1 MSGLTFMSDQ
11 KNTVVV
17 SLQDEVQTALESFF
31 RVGEAGG
38 KTLDR
43 FDELMKVWLL
53 PSCKTSTVAL
63 AHILLKSEQH

>member
-1 MSGLTFMSDQ
+1 L
-11 KNTVVV
+11 

-43 FDELMKVWLL
+43 FNEPMKVELI
-53 PSCKTSTVAL
+53 CCC
-63 AHILLKSEQH
+63 H

>member
-1 MSGLTFMSDQ
+1 MPTPRTL
-11 KNTVVV
+11 

-43 FDELMKVWLL
+43 FDELMKVGRFF
-53 PSCKTSTVAL
+53 CVTEYIVDAHHAAAAARTNCDAL
-63 AHILLKSEQH
+63 RRHIP